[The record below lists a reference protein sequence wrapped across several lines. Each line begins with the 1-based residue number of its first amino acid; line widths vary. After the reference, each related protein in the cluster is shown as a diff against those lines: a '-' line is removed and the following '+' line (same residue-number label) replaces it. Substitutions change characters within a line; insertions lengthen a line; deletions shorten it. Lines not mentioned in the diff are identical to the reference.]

1 MTAKQFIISID
12 RSDNVLTADWNNK
25 ATIVTREDQVNDYK
39 KFYNNEIIGIP
50 LDQDGSPSKAR
61 NFILNNFKDH
71 NVVIF
76 DDDIKAVGY
85 HETKRIKYV
94 DQHYL
99 SQFIEDM
106 FQMCKDLGT
115 IQWGINVRDDK
126 KFYHEYTPFSLKS
139 VVLGPFTAIR
149 NIDPQIRYDEE
160 LYLKEDYDLF
170 LQIMNKY
177 RKVLR
182 NNKWFYTVR
191 HIDMEGGITSIRT
204 SDREKEQAKQ
214 FQKKWG
220 SKIVNINRKTQHG
233 GETINP
239 ILKVPIK
246 GV

>member
-1 MTAKQFIISID
+1 
-12 RSDNVLTADWNNK
+12 
-25 ATIVTREDQVNDYK
+25 
-39 KFYNNEIIGIP
+39 
-50 LDQDGSPSKAR
+50 
-61 NFILNNFKDH
+61 
-71 NVVIF
+71 VIF

-106 FQMCKDLGT
+106 FQMCEDLGT

>member
-1 MTAKQFIISID
+1 MTHKQFIISID
-12 RSDNVLTADWNNK
+12 RSDNCLTADWNTE
-25 ATIVTREDQVNDYK
+25 ATIITREDQVEDYK
-39 KFYNNEIIGIP
+39 KFYNNEIIGVP
-50 LDQDGSPSKAR
+50 KELDGSPSKAR
-61 NFILNNFKDH
+61 NYVLNHFKNQ

-76 DDDIKAVGY
+76 DDDIKGIGY
-85 HETKRIKYV
+85 HENRRKKYV
-94 DQHYL
+94 GQSYL
-99 SQFIEDM
+99 KQFIDDM
-106 FQMCKDLGT
+106 FLMCEDLGT
-115 IQWGINVRDDK
+115 IQWGVNVAEDE

-149 NIDPQIRYDEE
+149 NIDPLIRYDED
-160 LYLKEDYDLF
+160 LFLKEDFDLF

-191 HIDMEGGITSIRT
+191 HIDMAGGITSIRT
-204 SDREKEQAKQ
+204 SDREKEHAKQ